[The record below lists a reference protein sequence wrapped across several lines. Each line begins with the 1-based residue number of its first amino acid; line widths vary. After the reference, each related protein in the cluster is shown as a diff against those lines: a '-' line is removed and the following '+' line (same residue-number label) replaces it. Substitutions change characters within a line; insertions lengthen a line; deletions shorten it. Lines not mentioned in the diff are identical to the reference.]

1 MKREGEQSLHGL
13 ETSYR
18 VCISVGQE
26 QESVCHLIS
35 LRASHTGV
43 QIMTKIEST
52 NINSDCFQHT
62 PIPVV
67 NWKIGV
73 KSKDL
78 LFRIMSQPRII
89 SILR

>member
-1 MKREGEQSLHGL
+1 
-13 ETSYR
+13 
-18 VCISVGQE
+18 
-26 QESVCHLIS
+26 
-35 LRASHTGV
+35 
-43 QIMTKIEST
+43 MTKIEST